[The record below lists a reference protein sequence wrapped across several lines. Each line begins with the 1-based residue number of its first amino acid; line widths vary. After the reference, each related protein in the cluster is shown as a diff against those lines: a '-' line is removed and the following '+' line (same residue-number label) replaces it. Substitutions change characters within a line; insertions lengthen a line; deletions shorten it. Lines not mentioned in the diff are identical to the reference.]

1 MAQTPACEPDKS
13 EPPAVLAD
21 SRFRRSNGSQAAVAV
36 GMPFAD
42 ALVAVDFVSDRI
54 QAAEAAPVQPTEPSR
69 TTNFVGCSEG
79 PTAVQDAQLV
89 AAQASISAVSMQML
103 TTRANSRTMACG
115 PVLGCC
121 SNRF

>member
-54 QAAEAAPVQPTEPSR
+54 QA
-69 TTNFVGCSEG
+69 
-79 PTAVQDAQLV
+79 
-89 AAQASISAVSMQML
+89 SMQML